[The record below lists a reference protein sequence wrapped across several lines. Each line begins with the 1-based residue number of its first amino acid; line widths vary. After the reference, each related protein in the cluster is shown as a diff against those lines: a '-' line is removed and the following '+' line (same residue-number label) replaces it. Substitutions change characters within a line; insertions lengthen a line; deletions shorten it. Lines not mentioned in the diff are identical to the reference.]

1 MLQGRLIGLKLKLI
15 KKAAEVIIFL
25 TFYFLRNLPSL
36 YTIMSNPLVPPT
48 DGTVTLPEA
57 FAFHA
62 KHNSDRTLYAFH
74 KDGADELTNVN
85 YFEFLRAAD
94 RVAHYIRPGRRG
106 SEAEVMAVVA
116 LSDTLLYEAVII
128 GLLRA
133 GVVVRAI
140 CILLE
145 V

>member
-1 MLQGRLIGLKLKLI
+1 MLI
-15 KKAAEVIIFL
+15 KKAAKAIHN
-25 TFYFLRNLPSL
+25 FYILVPNLPSL

-133 GVVVRAI
+133 GVVVRALNI
-140 CILLE
+140 SWRSEFASYNSSSRI
-145 V
+145 